1 MPRPQKC
8 RLVCAM
14 PSVNRFSP
22 DRVQNEEPVLLRLDE
37 YETIRL
43 IDYASLTQAE
53 CAAQME
59 IARTTVTAIYD
70 SARKKL
76 AQSIVEGRPL
86 TIAGGNV
93 QMCKRRALGHCTH
106 CRCHRVSPKGKD
118 SIS

>member
-8 RLVCAM
+8 RLMCAM
-14 PSVNRFSP
+14 PNTNRFSP
-22 DRVQNEEPVLLRLDE
+22 DRVQNEEPVTLRLDE
-37 YETIRL
+37 YEAIRL
-43 IDYASLTQAE
+43 IDYAGLTQAE
-53 CAAQME
+53 CAVQME

-70 SARKKL
+70 SARRKL

-93 QMCKRRALGHCTH
+93 QMCKRRAQGHCTH
-106 CRCHRVSPKGKD
+106 CRCHRVFAKGKD